1 MWMLTNQIERQA
13 HLVISQL
20 SMSFILSHS
29 PEIKGHSQVMFVSP
43 MTVLKAILFSIYLL
57 YKMAPL
63 VLFYAFLSPLLSL
76 SSMGFFLCVFF
87 FKVDWIH
94 GCWVSLLFLWT
105 RLSLVPRIRSSQ
117 AENALN
123 TQKEKRNKV
132 LSDMKRINP
141 MLLSNHSG
149 LSN

>member
-43 MTVLKAILFSIYLL
+43 MTVLKAIVFSTYLL

-63 VLFYAFLSPLLSL
+63 VLFFAFLSPLLSL
-76 SSMGFFLCVFF
+76 SSMGFFSVCV

-94 GCWVSLLFLWT
+94 GC
-105 RLSLVPRIRSSQ
+105 
-117 AENALN
+117 
-123 TQKEKRNKV
+123 
-132 LSDMKRINP
+132 
-141 MLLSNHSG
+141 
-149 LSN
+149 